1 MRIRQLLA
9 LLLVAVCVIAFD
21 GCRRRG
27 AKKPAEKKDYA
38 RQLEAGERALVEVDA
53 SRLPSLVLTPANR
66 EAVRRALEQSLAFLA
81 KPGSARFYPISGIS
95 REQVQASVTALRDLL
110 ASPISDAELNTA
122 IHSRFRVLMSV
133 GCDDQGTVLFTG
145 YCTPIY
151 EGRLARDDRFRHPLY
166 KRPADLVT
174 GVGDEIAKRRMPD
187 GSLVPYPAR
196 EELLR
201 SGELNGKELVWFA
214 DPFEAYVVQVQGSG
228 KVRLET
234 GEVIDVGYDGTN
246 NHRYQPIAD
255 QLIADGKIKREELS
269 LATMRAYFR
278 SHPDEVA
285 TYAAKNPR
293 FIFFTRTKGGPFG
306 SLGQPVTTDVT
317 IATDKTIFPPAAPA
331 VVQTSTSDA
340 AGTQSAYAALRVD
353 QDSGGAIRAPG
364 RCDLYTGVGD
374 AAERRAGFQLA
385 EGKLFYLIL
394 RE

>member
-1 MRIRQLLA
+1 MRLRQLLA
-9 LLLVAVCVIAFD
+9 LIIIPICVLAFD

-27 AKKPAEKKDYA
+27 AKPEQKDYA
-38 RQLEAGERALVEVDA
+38 RQLEAGQQALVEVDA
-53 SRLPSLVLTPANR
+53 ARLPVLALNPADR
-66 EAVRRALEQSLAFLA
+66 EQLRRALEHSLAFLA
-81 KPGSARFYPISGIS
+81 KPGSTRFYPIGGITHD
-95 REQVQASVTALRDLL
+95 QVQASVTALRDLL
-110 ASPISDAELNTA
+110 ASPIGDDELNAA
-122 IHSRFRVLMSV
+122 IRTRFRVLMSV
-133 GCDDQGTVLFTG
+133 GCDNEGTVLFTG

-151 EGRLARDDRFRHPLY
+151 EGRLTPDARFRHPLH
-166 KRPADLVT
+166 KRPADLVS
-174 GVGDEIAKRRMPD
+174 GVGDEIAQRRLPD

-196 EELLR
+196 DELLR
-201 SGELNGKELVWFA
+201 SGELNGQELVWFS

-228 KVRLET
+228 KVRLES
-234 GEVIDVGYDGTN
+234 GEVIDVGFDGTN
-246 NHRYQPIAD
+246 NHRYHPIAD
-255 QLIADGKIKREELS
+255 ALIADGKIKREELS

-285 TYAAKNPR
+285 TYAARNPR
-293 FIFFTRTKGGPFG
+293 FIFFTRTRGGPFG
-306 SLGQPVTTDVT
+306 SLGQAVTPDVT

-331 VVQTSTSDA
+331 VVQTTAYDPS
-340 AGTQSAYAALRVD
+340 GTQSAYAALRVD